1 MAKVESGKTYIGV
14 VEDNNDPKKQG
25 RVKIRVM
32 DVFDDTPLENIPW
45 ANPWKDLSG
54 DDFKLP
60 DKGKVVTVVFD
71 NGNVNNPE
79 FIFSD
84 HYNINLEKNKT
95 KTSIIDEGSEF
106 GTMIETKIEI
116 APGDI
121 LEAFAIVQK

>member
-25 RVKIRVM
+25 RAKIRVM

-71 NGNVNNPE
+71 NGNVCIGCKYRITYQP
-79 FIFSD
+79 ID
-84 HYNINLEKNKT
+84 
-95 KTSIIDEGSEF
+95 IIYR
-106 GTMIETKIEI
+106 
-116 APGDI
+116 
-121 LEAFAIVQK
+121 